1 MTSIKDNTIFNR
13 TSFLAG
19 SNSDFI
25 EELYLKYIN
34 NPEDNSSKLERI
46 FRWFE

>member
-1 MTSIKDNTIFNR
+1 MALIKDNKIFDK
-13 TSFLAG
+13 TSFLEG

-34 NPEDNSSKLERI
+34 NPEQLTFSIWSTK
-46 FRWFE
+46 